1 MTGVWDVLV
10 VCGLWVSVAVLV
22 AALWVSWLEWRSNRA
37 VARRLDGLA
46 RAVAGTPGVVWAD
59 AQALAPC
66 RCGHCLVRP
75 GWAARCGGLL
85 HRHDLCQP
93 VAEAVA

>member
-1 MTGVWDVLV
+1 MIWTVLGWVTLLFSLSMAVFLAGVMV
-10 VCGLWVSVAVLV
+10 VEV
-22 AALWVSWLEWRSNRA
+22 RA
-37 VARRLDGLA
+37 ERECARRLDRLA